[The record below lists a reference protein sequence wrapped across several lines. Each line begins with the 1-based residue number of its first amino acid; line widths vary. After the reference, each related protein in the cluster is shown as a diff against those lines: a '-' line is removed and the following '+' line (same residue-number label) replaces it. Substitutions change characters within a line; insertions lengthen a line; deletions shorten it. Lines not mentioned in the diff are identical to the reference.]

1 VREET
6 LVQKAIPL
14 ILSGLTN
21 KEVHE
26 QIGISENYAGQI
38 RSVLEFQNKLIQPK
52 PPIVCP
58 KCGKFIQAD
67 SKFCQY
73 CGARILT
80 REEELAER
88 LEKCLNSASL
98 LPSSAKDSFVKTV
111 NEALAYFR
119 ERGKENAK

>member
-1 VREET
+1 MREET

-58 KCGKFIQAD
+58 KCGNFIQAD

-80 REEELAER
+80 REEELTER
-88 LEKCLNSASL
+88 LSKCLNSASL
-98 LPSSAKDSFVKTV
+98 LPENARDAFVKTV
-111 NEALAYFR
+111 NEVLTYF
-119 ERGKENAK
+119 KEKGSAE

>member
-1 VREET
+1 MKEEKT
-6 LVQKAIPL
+6 LAQRAIPL

-38 RSVLEFQNKLIQPK
+38 RAVLEYQNKNGQTAA
-52 PPIVCP
+52 PIMCAH
-58 KCGKFIQAD
+58 CGALIQAD
-67 SKFCQY
+67 SRFCPY

-80 REEELAER
+80 REQELAER

-98 LPSSAKDSFVKTV
+98 LPENARDAFVKTV
-111 NEALAYFR
+111 NDVLTYF
-119 ERGKENAK
+119 KEKGSAE